1 MVYWVVGPRAMN
13 RIQLYIID
21 PIADGINGSSHNIFS
36 TSAPLSLG
44 MAGAAMLLALG
55 SWRKAKLA

>member
-13 RIQLYIID
+13 HIQRYIID
-21 PIADGINGSSHNIFS
+21 PIADGVNGSPHHVVSS
-36 TSAPLSLG
+36 TAPLSLG
-44 MAGAAMLLALG
+44 MAAAAMLLALG